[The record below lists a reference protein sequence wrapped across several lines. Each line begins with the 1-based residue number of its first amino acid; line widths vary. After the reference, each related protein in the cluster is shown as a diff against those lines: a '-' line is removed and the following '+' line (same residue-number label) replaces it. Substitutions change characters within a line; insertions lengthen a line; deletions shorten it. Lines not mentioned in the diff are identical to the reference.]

1 MIVLDE
7 HLQGLELE
15 DAIGQWYR
23 GSVCII
29 TDLRPNTV
37 IKDDA
42 IPVLL
47 RTVSDPTFVT
57 LNWNHFWQRT
67 VAHKDFC
74 VVCFTFPT
82 NQATEISPLLRR
94 LFRLSEFKTKSARMG
109 KVARISGEQVA
120 YYQGHDLQT
129 YLLPLP

>member
-47 RTVSDPTFVT
+47 RTVSNPTFVT

-67 VAHKDFC
+67 VAYEDFC
-74 VVCFTFPT
+74 IVCFTLPT

-109 KVARISGEQVA
+109 KVARISAEQVA
-120 YYQGHDLQT
+120 YYQAHDSQT